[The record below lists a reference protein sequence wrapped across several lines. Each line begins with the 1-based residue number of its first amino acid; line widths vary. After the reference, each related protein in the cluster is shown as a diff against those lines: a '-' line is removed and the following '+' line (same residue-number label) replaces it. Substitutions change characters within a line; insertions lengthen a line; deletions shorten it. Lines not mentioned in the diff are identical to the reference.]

1 MEQNTVT
8 QAPATPPATNNKLTS
23 CKTCGAQIAKSAKKC
38 PSCGA
43 KNKSGKSLVKLLIP
57 LVIIGILA
65 ALYISKTLDINATKA
80 VLYVN
85 GTEYS
90 WGDYKDI
97 YHDYYLNGKSI
108 DFQNEFLPAEAT
120 ITGEIT
126 KISDAIIGETMKGN
140 MPTKNTLMK
149 FEITIDDG
157 CTYSVIYNYY
167 DQNDYDFS
175 HLAVG
180 DTVTVK
186 GTVTED
192 ELFDSKY
199 IPEYLDA
206 QLKIVGTAEGI
217 VEN

>member
-1 MEQNTVT
+1 MEQNQVA
-8 QAPATPPATNNKLTS
+8 QAPATPPITNNKMTS
-23 CKTCGAQIAKSAKKC
+23 CKTCGAKIAKSAKKC

-43 KNKSGKSLVKLLIP
+43 KNKKKSIIKIIIP
-57 LVIIGILA
+57 LAIFVVLA
-65 ALYISKTLDINATKA
+65 SLYISKTLDINATGA

-90 WGDYKDI
+90 WMDYKDI

-120 ITGEIT
+120 ITGKIT
-126 KISDAIIGETMKGN
+126 KISDAIIGETMKSN
-140 MPTKNTLMK
+140 MPTETTLMK

-167 DQNDYDFS
+167 DQNNYDFS

-192 ELFDSKY
+192 ELFDSKI

-206 QLKIVGTAEGI
+206 QLKIIGTSEGI

>member
-1 MEQNTVT
+1 M
-8 QAPATPPATNNKLTS
+8 
-23 CKTCGAQIAKSAKKC
+23 KSQK
-38 PSCGA
+38 
-43 KNKSGKSLVKLLIP
+43 
-57 LVIIGILA
+57 
-65 ALYISKTLDINATKA
+65 
-80 VLYVN
+80 
-85 GTEYS
+85 
-90 WGDYKDI
+90 
-97 YHDYYLNGKSI
+97 
-108 DFQNEFLPAEAT
+108 FQMQC
-120 ITGEIT
+120 
-126 KISDAIIGETMKGN
+126 ETMKGN